1 MVLETAYYDTLEV
14 SPDCTVPELKRAYKK
29 LALRYHPDKNPDGAD
44 RFKLIARAY
53 EVLSDADRR
62 QAYDTGG
69 EAAVNG
75 SGQPQSSPFDL
86 FQQFFGQSSEDITKE
101 LKVTLQELYVGANKL
116 VEYQRLVRCPTCVGT
131 GSRSDGTR
139 GDQKGQQPCRRC
151 RATGFERR
159 TQHIGL
165 MVIETQE
172 VCSECRGS
180 RRAAADRCPKCDGN
194 RVVEERHKVEVRV
207 DKGAEDEHRIVVT
220 GGGHL
225 DPMSGQ
231 TGDLVVVLDE
241 QFDRRF
247 KRYKIDNLLTT
258 LDISLT
264 ESLCGFRTGLKTLDG
279 RTLVV
284 TSLAGEVVADGA
296 VKCIANEGM
305 PVLGQH
311 FTKGRLLIKF
321 RVKFPETNHLTP
333 ETLTRL
339 AVLLSPTKPLLATP
353 EPSDCKLSGNE
364 QVLTFLDMDVERERD
379 EQHRRFGRTEFHNDL
394 NGNHFFAHGGGD
406 GGQMPC
412 SPM

>member
-14 SPDCTVPELKRAYKK
+14 MPDCTVPELKRAYRM

-62 QAYDTGG
+62 QAYDMGG

-86 FQQFFGQSSEDITKE
+86 FQQFFGQSSENITKE
-101 LKVTLQELYVGANKL
+101 LKVTLAELYVGADKL
-116 VEYQRLVRCPTCVGT
+116 VEYQRLFRCPTCVGT

-139 GDQKGQQPCRRC
+139 GGQKGQQQPCRRC
-151 RATGFERR
+151 RATGYERR
-159 TQHIGL
+159 TQRMGL
-165 MVIETQE
+165 MLIETQE

-180 RRAAADRCPKCDGN
+180 RRAAADRCPKCDGQ

-207 DKGAEDEHRIVVT
+207 DRGAEDEHRIVVT

-231 TGDLVVVLDE
+231 TGNLVVVLDE
-241 QFDRRF
+241 QFDGRF
-247 KRYKIDNLLTT
+247 KRYKTRHLFTT

-284 TSLAGEVVADGA
+284 TSPAGEVVADGA
-296 VKCIANEGM
+296 LKSIANEGM
-305 PVLGQH
+305 PVSGQH

-321 RVKFPETNHLTP
+321 RVKFPEINHLTP
-333 ETLTRL
+333 KTLSRL
-339 AVLLSPTKPLLATP
+339 AVLLSPTQPLATP
-353 EPSDCKLSGNE
+353 ESSDCELSGTE
-364 QVLTFLDMDVERERD
+364 QVLTLLDMDVELERD
-379 EQHRRFGRTEFHNDL
+379 EQHRRFGRTESHNDL
-394 NGNHFFAHGGGD
+394 NGNHFFAHGDG